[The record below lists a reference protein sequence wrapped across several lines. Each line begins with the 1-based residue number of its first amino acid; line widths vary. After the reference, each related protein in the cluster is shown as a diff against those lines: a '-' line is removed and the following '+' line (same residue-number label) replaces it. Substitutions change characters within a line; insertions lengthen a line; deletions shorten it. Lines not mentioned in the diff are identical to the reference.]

1 MSTYLFTLFPII
13 QPISEKF
20 NPIEK
25 GDWLQIGEMK
35 KVEQLLRVSTWL
47 FYDNVVRKTAALE
60 TFTTVNFFHPTITQ
74 WEKRKSCN

>member
-1 MSTYLFTLFPII
+1 
-13 QPISEKF
+13 
-20 NPIEK
+20 
-25 GDWLQIGEMK
+25 MK

-74 WEKRKSCN
+74 WEKNIHQQKIWIIGFSIDKVKLIANRFVSNNMKNEN